1 MDKNYTRQFQKE
13 ILKLHLSIAAFSSVF
28 ILLLSFWLDYF
39 YNGAVI
45 DFIQMIFGWNVA
57 FFILKNQTVCVFIV
71 LLVILLL
78 NSLIVELFAIKK
90 ISHVFSQMKILF
102 HTLRWRQLDQSYSQL
117 LLRICE
123 TPSQT
128 QSKQRADVEVKTI
141 LIPDY

>member
-57 FFILKNQTVCVFIV
+57 FFILKTTA
-71 LLVILLL
+71 
-78 NSLIVELFAIKK
+78 LIYE
-90 ISHVFSQMKILF
+90 
-102 HTLRWRQLDQSYSQL
+102 
-117 LLRICE
+117 
-123 TPSQT
+123 
-128 QSKQRADVEVKTI
+128 SKQTKQLSKPCVAI
-141 LIPDY
+141 